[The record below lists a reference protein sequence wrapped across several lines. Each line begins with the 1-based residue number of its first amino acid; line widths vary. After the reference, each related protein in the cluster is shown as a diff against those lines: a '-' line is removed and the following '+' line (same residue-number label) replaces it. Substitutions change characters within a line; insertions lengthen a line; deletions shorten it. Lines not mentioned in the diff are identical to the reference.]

1 MPIYEAPTPDG
12 AGSMK
17 PPASV
22 SGQHGRFAVAVDFG
36 STYTK
41 AALVGLDGGRLIAT
55 AAEPTTPGDLREG
68 LKRVVQTLGDREVV
82 DRAVTLACSSA
93 GGGLRVAVAGLEEDL
108 TVRAGHYAAMAA
120 GARVVRTLS
129 GGLDPAALGQ
139 DQPDLV
145 LLTGGLDDGNEECL
159 LRSAESLAVSDLR
172 VPVVIAGNAA
182 VADRAARSLARR
194 GISVAVSANVMPAA
208 GVLNVGPARA
218 RIREVFIRHVIGGR
232 QINGSSELH
241 EIVRMATPDAVL
253 LGTEIVAKSW
263 NRDVLV
269 LDVGGATTDVHSYA
283 SAPMAHQG
291 TRVRLAPEE
300 AASRTVEGDLGVW
313 SNAESLVDVAQREG
327 LLEAGR
333 AASIA
338 SRLPRT
344 RSIPTAAQP
353 DDLELAALASRLAVR
368 RHAGRL
374 NTRVTPEGVVVEND
388 GKDLRSVSAVV
399 GTGGVFR
406 RADRR
411 AADEA
416 LQAAIRQE
424 EGARRLL
431 PKDAVAVVDKEYVLA
446 AAGLVSTVD
455 AAAARELIRSAM
467 PGPEGTGP

>member
-1 MPIYEAPTPDG
+1 M
-12 AGSMK
+12 S
-17 PPASV
+17 
-22 SGQHGRFAVAVDFG
+22 
-36 STYTK
+36 
-41 AALVGLDGGRLIAT
+41 
-55 AAEPTTPGDLREG
+55 
-68 LKRVVQTLGDREVV
+68 
-82 DRAVTLACSSA
+82 
-93 GGGLRVAVAGLEEDL
+93 
-108 TVRAGHYAAMAA
+108 A

-129 GGLDPAALGQ
+129 GGLDPAALAQ
-139 DQPDLV
+139 DEPDLV
-145 LLTGGLDDGNEECL
+145 LLTGGLDDGDEECL
-159 LRSAESLAVSDLR
+159 LRNAEILAVSDLR

-182 VADRAARSLARR
+182 VADRAASSLAQT
-194 GISVAVSANVMPAA
+194 GTSVTVSANVMPAA

-232 QINGSSELH
+232 QISGSSELR

-253 LGTEIVAKSW
+253 LGTEILAKLW

-283 SAPMAHQG
+283 STPMARQG
-291 TRVRLAPEE
+291 TRARLAPEE

-313 SNAESLVDVAQREG
+313 SNAESLVDVARREG
-327 LLEAGR
+327 LLAAGR

-344 RSIPTAAQP
+344 RPIPADVQP
-353 DDLELAALASRLAVR
+353 DDLELAGLASRLAVR

-374 NTRVTPEGVVVEND
+374 HTRVTPEGVVVENE
-388 GKDLRSVSAVV
+388 GKDLRSVSAVL

-416 LQAAIRQE
+416 LLVAIRQE
-424 EGARRLL
+424 EGERRLL
-431 PKDAVAVVDKEYVLA
+431 PKDALAVVDKEYVLA
-446 AAGLVSTVD
+446 AAGLISTVD
-455 AAAARELIRSAM
+455 AAAARELVRSAV